1 MSTLSLPDS
10 IDKLSPELLTK
21 LIRERYPDVV
31 VESFT
36 VVNSLNYGDGMVS
49 TAARAVLDLHYLED
63 TGQSLPTRVILKL
76 AYDLADLPWPLYA
89 NEVRFYKDLRP
100 ELSLEMPE
108 TLGAAYDHNSH
119 RFLLLIEDLTIKGAV
134 FPNALREN
142 TLVEL
147 KRILSMLASMHARYW
162 QTPRFSEDLADLETH
177 IGGVLN
183 EFMHGFA
190 VDYINHEISINPFK
204 QEIMSSL
211 NMTSAEMLEGV
222 KAMQNHQATLPQ
234 TLLHGDTH
242 IGNTYILPDGSTG
255 LLDFQLV
262 VRGYCMH
269 DVNYLITTALPIHM
283 RREHEQALLNF
294 YLAELRSHGVVQP
307 PNFIDAWQEYKR
319 CLIWGVYIGWMT
331 CGEENYGWKIQT
343 INLLRLTTAFV
354 DHDTAELVAQI
365 M

>member
-1 MSTLSLPDS
+1 MPKYSLPDS
-10 IDKLSPELLTK
+10 IDKLSPELLTM
-21 LIRERYPDVV
+21 LVQERYPGAV

-36 VVNSLNYGDGMVS
+36 ILDSLNYGDGMVS
-49 TAARAVLDLHYLED
+49 TAARATLNLHYREG
-63 TGQSLPTRVILKL
+63 TGQSLATRVILKL
-76 AYDLADLPWPLYA
+76 AYDLADLPWPLYE

-100 ELSLEMPE
+100 ELSLEIPE
-108 TLGAAYDHNSH
+108 TYGAAYDHDSH
-119 RFLLLIEDLTIKGAV
+119 RFLLLIEDLTIKGAI

-142 TLVEL
+142 TLLEL
-147 KRILSMLASMHARYW
+147 EKIISMLANMHAKYW
-162 QTPRFSEDLADLETH
+162 QTPRFLEDLAGLETH
-177 IGGVLN
+177 VDGVLN

-211 NMTSAEMLEGV
+211 NMTSEEMLAGV
-222 KAMQNHQATLPQ
+222 KAMQYHQATLPQ

-283 RREHEQALLNF
+283 RRQHEKALLKF

-307 PNFIDAWQEYKR
+307 PSFADAWQEYKR

-331 CGEENYGWKIQT
+331 CGEENYGWKIQAV
-343 INLLRLTTAFV
+343 NLLRLATAFV
-354 DHDTAELVAQI
+354 DHDTGKLVAQI